1 MFIHCVC
8 WYGRCSKDHKD
19 MENKVREKREERK
32 VGTVSDRRCD
42 GDEGVGGE
50 EREEHELT
58 KWSRVAL
65 AKDSKKRM
73 KNKII
78 RIIRHTQ

>member
-1 MFIHCVC
+1 M
-8 WYGRCSKDHKD
+8 
-19 MENKVREKREERK
+19 
-32 VGTVSDRRCD
+32 GTVSDRRCD

-58 KWSRVAL
+58 KWSRVVL